1 MIRPDSFYS
10 THYRIKL
17 TSEVKG
23 VREDFPILQREI
35 NGYPLVYFDNAATTQ
50 KPNSVIDAM
59 NDYYSNSN
67 ANVHRAVHTLAGEA
81 TEGYESCR
89 LALKSRFNANRAIIT
104 SGTTEAINL
113 VAHAWGRANLSD
125 GDAIILTEMEH
136 HSDIVPWQ
144 MLAQEMNIELRYV
157 PVQKDLTLDMDLFEA
172 AIDGAK
178 LVCVVHISNVLGVC
192 NPVDKI
198 VEIAKQNG
206 AKVLLDA
213 AQSAPHQDIDFVAL
227 GADFMA
233 FSAHKMCGPTG
244 IGALLVSDEAFD
256 EMQPFMGGG
265 DMIETVSIHG
275 STYQQNEQKFE
286 AGTPRIAEAIGWTQA
301 IKWLNDV
308 DIESEH
314 KRILESARWLSQQL
328 RDMGM
333 TVYGRHDDNDA
344 AVVSFLHPTMNSED
358 LAHLLDAR
366 GFAVRTGHHC
376 AQPLL
381 DRLEITGTVRVSLYF
396 YNTHEEVVSFV
407 NYLAEILERFA

>member
-1 MIRPDSFYS
+1 MRD
-10 THYRIKL
+10 
-17 TSEVKG
+17 E
-23 VREDFPILQREI
+23 FPILQREI
-35 NGYPLVYFDNAATTQ
+35 NGYPLVYLDNAATTQ

-89 LALKSRFNANRAIIT
+89 TALKARFNADKAIIT

-192 NPVDKI
+192 NPVADI
-198 VEIAKQNG
+198 VRIAKSNG
-206 AKVLLDA
+206 ARVLLDA
-213 AQSAPHQDIDFVAL
+213 AQSAPHQDIDFKEL

-244 IGALLVSDEAFD
+244 IGTLLVGDDAFS

-265 DMIETVSIHG
+265 DMIETVTIRG
-275 STYQQNEQKFE
+275 STYQENEQKFE
-286 AGTPRIAEAIGWTQA
+286 AGTPRIAEAIGWTEA
-301 IKWLNDV
+301 IKWLNGI
-308 DIESEH
+308 DIKSEH
-314 KRILESARWLSQQL
+314 ERILQSARWLAGQL
-328 RDMGM
+328 REMGM

-381 DRLEITGTVRVSLYF
+381 ERLQITGTVRVSLYF
-396 YNTHEEVVSFV
+396 YNTHEEVISFV
-407 NYLAEILERFA
+407 KYLSEILERFA

>member
-1 MIRPDSFYS
+1 MS
-10 THYRIKL
+10 TM
-17 TSEVKG
+17 
-23 VREDFPILQREI
+23 REEFPILQREI

-50 KPNSVIDAM
+50 KPNSVINAM

-89 LALKSRFNANRAIIT
+89 SALKARFKANKAIIT

-113 VAHAWGRANLSD
+113 VAHAWGRENLSD

-144 MLAQEMNIELRYV
+144 MLAQEMNIELRFI

-172 AIDGAK
+172 AIEGAK

-192 NPVDKI
+192 NPVEKI
-198 VEIAKQNG
+198 IDIAHRNG
-206 AKVLLDA
+206 ARVLLDA
-213 AQSAPHQDIDFVAL
+213 AQSAPHQDINFEEL

-244 IGALLVSDEAFD
+244 IGALLVTDDAFD

-265 DMIETVSIHG
+265 DMIETVSIRG
-275 STYQQNEQKFE
+275 STYQKNEQKFE
-286 AGTPRIAEAIGWTQA
+286 AGTPRIAEAIGWTEA
-301 IKWLNDV
+301 IKWLNSV
-308 DIESEH
+308 DIKTEH
-314 KRILESARWLSQQL
+314 KRILNSARWLANQL
-328 RDMGM
+328 RNLGM
-333 TVYGRHDDNDA
+333 TVYARHDDNDA

-381 DRLEITGTVRVSLYF
+381 ERLEINGTVRVSLYF

-407 NYLAEILERFA
+407 EYFTEIVERFA

>member
-1 MIRPDSFYS
+1 MRD
-10 THYRIKL
+10 
-17 TSEVKG
+17 
-23 VREDFPILQREI
+23 DFPILQREI

-50 KPNSVIDAM
+50 KPHSVINAM

-89 LALKSRFNANRAIIT
+89 NELKSRFNADKVVIT

-157 PVQKDLTLDMDLFEA
+157 PVLDDFTLDMDLFEA

-192 NPVDKI
+192 NPVEKI
-198 VEIAKQNG
+198 IEIAKQKG
-206 AKVLLDA
+206 ARVLLDA
-213 AQSAPHQDIDFVAL
+213 AQSAPHQDIDFKQL

-244 IGALLVSDEAFD
+244 IGALLVTDDAFS

-275 STYQQNEQKFE
+275 STYQKNEQKFE
-286 AGTPRIAEAIGWTQA
+286 AGTPRIAEAIGWSEA
-301 IKWLNDV
+301 IKWLNTV
-308 DIESEH
+308 DIKSEH
-314 KRILESARWLSQQL
+314 KRILQSARWLAEQL
-328 RDMGM
+328 RAMGL

-381 DRLEITGTVRVSLYF
+381 DRLSITGTVRVSLYF

-407 NYLAEILERFA
+407 EYLKEILERFA

>member
-1 MIRPDSFYS
+1 M
-10 THYRIKL
+10 
-17 TSEVKG
+17 
-23 VREDFPILQREI
+23 REQFPILQRKI
-35 NGYPLVYFDNAATTQ
+35 NGHDLVYLDNAATTQ
-50 KPNSVIDAM
+50 KPQVVIDAM
-59 NDYYSNSN
+59 NDYYTNSN

-81 TEGYESCR
+81 TDGYEACR
-89 LALKSRFNANRAIIT
+89 ESLKKMYNSDKVIIT

-113 VAHAWGRANLSD
+113 VAHAWGKANLSA
-125 GDAIILTEMEH
+125 GDAVVLTEMEH

-144 MLAQEMNIELRYV
+144 MLAKEMNIELRYV
-157 PVQKDLTLDMDLFEA
+157 PVQQDLTLDMEIFEA
-172 AIDGAK
+172 SLDGAK

-192 NPVDKI
+192 NPVD
-198 VEIAKQNG
+198 EIISLSKSKG

-213 AQSAPHQDIDFVAL
+213 AQSAPHQYIDFKSL

-244 IGALLVSDEAFD
+244 IGALLVTNDVFD

-275 STYQQNEQKFE
+275 STFQSNEHKFE
-286 AGTPRIAEAIGWTQA
+286 AGTPKIAEAIGWNA
-301 IKWLNDV
+301 ALKWMQEIDFK
-308 DIESEH
+308 SEH
-314 KRILESARWLSQQL
+314 KRLLEIARWLSEQL
-328 RDMGM
+328 RSMGM

-381 DRLEITGTVRVSLYF
+381 ERLKISGTVRASFYF
-396 YNTHEEVVSFV
+396 YNTREEAEAFV
-407 NYLAEILERFA
+407 KQLSEILERFA

>member
-1 MIRPDSFYS
+1 M
-10 THYRIKL
+10 
-17 TSEVKG
+17 
-23 VREDFPILQREI
+23 REQFPILQREI
-35 NGYPLVYFDNAATTQ
+35 NGYPLVYLDNAATTQ
-50 KPNSVIDAM
+50 KPNSVIEAM

-89 LALKSRFNANRAIIT
+89 TALKSRFNANKAIIT

-192 NPVDKI
+192 NPVADI
-198 VEIAKQNG
+198 VRIAKQNG
-206 AKVLLDA
+206 ARVLLDA
-213 AQSAPHQDIDFVAL
+213 AQSAPHQDIDFIEL

-244 IGALLVSDEAFD
+244 IGALLVTDDAFS

-275 STYQQNEQKFE
+275 STYQKNEQKFE
-286 AGTPRIAEAIGWTQA
+286 AGTPRIAEAIGWTEA
-301 IKWLNDV
+301 IKWLNGI
-308 DIESEH
+308 DIKSEH
-314 KRILESARWLSQQL
+314 ERILQSARWLADQL
-328 RDMGM
+328 RSMGM

-381 DRLEITGTVRVSLYF
+381 ERLQITGTVRVSLYF

-407 NYLAEILERFA
+407 NYLSEILERFA

>member
-1 MIRPDSFYS
+1 MRYLINY
-10 THYRIKL
+10 
-17 TSEVKG
+17 TSEVKV

-89 LALKSRFNANRAIIT
+89 LALKARFNANRAIIT

-192 NPVDKI
+192 NPVEKI

-301 IKWLNDV
+301 INWLNDV
-308 DIESEH
+308 DVESEH

-328 RDMGM
+328 REMGM
-333 TVYGRHDDNDA
+333 TVYGRHEDNDA

-407 NYLAEILERFA
+407 NYLSLIHI

>member
-1 MIRPDSFYS
+1 MRDQ
-10 THYRIKL
+10 
-17 TSEVKG
+17 
-23 VREDFPILQREI
+23 FPILQREI
-35 NGYPLVYFDNAATTQ
+35 NGYPLVYLDNAATTQ

-89 LALKSRFNANRAIIT
+89 TALKSRFNANKAIIT

-125 GDAIILTEMEH
+125 GDAVILTEMEH

-157 PVQKDLTLDMDLFEA
+157 PVQKDLTLDMELFEA

-192 NPVDKI
+192 NPVADI
-198 VEIAKQNG
+198 VRIAKQNG
-206 AKVLLDA
+206 ARVLLDA
-213 AQSAPHQDIDFVAL
+213 AQSAPHQDIDFIEL

-244 IGALLVSDEAFD
+244 IGTLLVTDDAFS

-265 DMIETVSIHG
+265 DMIETVTIRG
-275 STYQQNEQKFE
+275 STYQKNEQKFE
-286 AGTPRIAEAIGWTQA
+286 AGTPRIAEAIGWTEA
-301 IKWLNDV
+301 IRWLNNI
-308 DIESEH
+308 DIKSEH
-314 KRILESARWLSQQL
+314 ERILYSARWLADQL
-328 RDMGM
+328 REMGM

-381 DRLEITGTVRVSLYF
+381 ERLEITGTVRVSLYF

-407 NYLAEILERFA
+407 DYLSEILERFA

>member
-1 MIRPDSFYS
+1 MSGNDIMRD
-10 THYRIKL
+10 
-17 TSEVKG
+17 
-23 VREDFPILQREI
+23 DFPILQREI

-59 NDYYSNSN
+59 NNYYSNSN
-67 ANVHRAVHTLAGEA
+67 ANVHRAVHTPAGEA

-89 LALKSRFNANRAIIT
+89 RELKSRFNASKAILT

-157 PVQKDLTLDMDLFEA
+157 PVLDDFTLDMDLFEA

-192 NPVDKI
+192 NPVEKI
-198 VEIAKQNG
+198 VEIAKKKG
-206 AKVLLDA
+206 ARVLLDA
-213 AQSAPHQDIDFVAL
+213 AQSAPHQDIDFQQL

-244 IGALLVSDEAFD
+244 IGTLLVTDDAFD

-265 DMIETVSIHG
+265 DMIETVSIQG
-275 STYQQNEQKFE
+275 STYQKNEQKFE
-286 AGTPRIAEAIGWTQA
+286 AGTPRIAEAIGWSEA
-301 IKWLNDV
+301 IKWLNEI
-308 DIESEH
+308 DIKSEH
-314 KRILESARWLSQQL
+314 KRILQSARWLAEQL
-328 RDMGM
+328 REMGM

-381 DRLEITGTVRVSLYF
+381 DRLEITGTVRASLYF

-407 NYLAEILERFA
+407 DYLKEILERFA

>member
-1 MIRPDSFYS
+1 M
-10 THYRIKL
+10 
-17 TSEVKG
+17 
-23 VREDFPILQREI
+23 REEFPILQREI

-50 KPNSVIDAM
+50 KPNSVINAM

-89 LALKSRFNANRAIIT
+89 SALKARFNANKAIIT

-144 MLAQEMNIELRYV
+144 MLAQEMNIELRFI

-172 AIDGAK
+172 AIEGAK

-192 NPVDKI
+192 NPVEKI
-198 VEIAKQNG
+198 IDIAHRNG
-206 AKVLLDA
+206 ARVLLDA
-213 AQSAPHQDIDFVAL
+213 AQSAPHQDINFEEL

-244 IGALLVSDEAFD
+244 IGALLVTDDAFD

-265 DMIETVSIHG
+265 DMIETVSIRG
-275 STYQQNEQKFE
+275 STYQKNEQKFE
-286 AGTPRIAEAIGWTQA
+286 AGTPRIAEAIGWTEA
-301 IKWLNDV
+301 IKWLNSV
-308 DIESEH
+308 DIKTEH
-314 KRILESARWLSQQL
+314 KRILNSARWLANQL
-328 RDMGM
+328 RNLGM
-333 TVYGRHDDNDA
+333 KVYARHDDNDA

-381 DRLEITGTVRVSLYF
+381 ERLEINGTVRVSLYF

-407 NYLAEILERFA
+407 EYFTEIMERFA